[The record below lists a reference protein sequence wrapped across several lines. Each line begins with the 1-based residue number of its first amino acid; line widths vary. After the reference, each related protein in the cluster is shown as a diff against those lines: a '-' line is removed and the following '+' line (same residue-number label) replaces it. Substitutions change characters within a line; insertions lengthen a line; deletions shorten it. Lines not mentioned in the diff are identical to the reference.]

1 MKRTIAT
8 AGAAWL
14 AATVLTQASAVA
26 APASGAAAARQTH
39 RPPNIVV
46 ILVDDLGWPDV
57 SVYGRKTVP
66 TPNLERLARD
76 GVAYTNGYVAASVCA
91 VSRAALLTGR
101 MPQRYGFQYNLDD
114 SANHDQGLPLDQAT
128 LADRLKA
135 QGYRTAAIG
144 KWHQGYTPAYY
155 PTKRGFDSFYGFLA
169 GETLYADPGTAGIV
183 TTPIRRDKSYAR
195 KDGWNTVTGTDG
207 HPVANHSRYLTDDFT
222 DQAAALIGRSAN
234 ERKPFFLYLAYNAP
248 HWPLQVPQAWYDRF
262 ATIKDPV
269 RRTFVAMIA
278 AMDAGVG
285 RVLDTLETKGVRN
298 DTLVVFLSDNGCPI
312 QFGFCDC
319 SHPLG
324 AGKFSYLEGGTRVPF
339 IVSWGP
345 QACTAAAS
353 STCPCPH
360 STSCPPCYTQ
370 RHRGRSSLRN
380 WTAATCSGRS
390 HHERCCGGRHRCGP
404 RAKADGSSGSRRI
417 GRRRNSTIW
426 SMIRASWSTG
436 RRPSPT

>member
-155 PTKRGFDSFYGFLA
+155 PTKRGFAPSTDFSRARRSMPIRAQPASSPRRFGA
-169 GETLYADPGTAGIV
+169 TKATRGRTAGIRSPAP
-183 TTPIRRDKSYAR
+183 TAIPWRTIPGISPTISPIRPLPS
-195 KDGWNTVTGTDG
+195 
-207 HPVANHSRYLTDDFT
+207 S
-222 DQAAALIGRSAN
+222 AAAPMS
-234 ERKPFFLYLAYNAP
+234 ESPFSCT
-248 HWPLQVPQAWYDRF
+248 WP
-262 ATIKDPV
+262 IM
-269 RRTFVAMIA
+269 RRTGRCRFRKLGTIA
-278 AMDAGVG
+278 L
-285 RVLDTLETKGVRN
+285 RR
-298 DTLVVFLSDNGCPI
+298 SR
-312 QFGFCDC
+312 
-319 SHPLG
+319 
-324 AGKFSYLEGGTRVPF
+324 TR
-339 IVSWGP
+339 
-345 QACTAAAS
+345 CAAPS
-353 STCPCPH
+353 S
-360 STSCPPCYTQ
+360 
-370 RHRGRSSLRN
+370 R
-380 WTAATCSGRS
+380 
-390 HHERCCGGRHRCGP
+390 
-404 RAKADGSSGSRRI
+404 
-417 GRRRNSTIW
+417 
-426 SMIRASWSTG
+426 
-436 RRPSPT
+436 